1 MVWCELDS
9 LAPPVKTG
17 PEFGVQATHEEEE
30 ILQTKGTQSLGSWH
44 FTRVAGEG
52 AVPTHR
58 APPPSAI
65 PGTSSSCTAVSAE
78 HPLICHVLRGSHLV
92 SGVDYP
98 A

>member
-17 PEFGVQATHEEEE
+17 PEFGVQATHGDEE

-52 AVPTHR
+52 AVPR
-58 APPPSAI
+58 R
-65 PGTSSSCTAVSAE
+65 GTGLPLPLPFPEPLCHALLYLLNIHSSVTC
-78 HPLICHVLRGSHLV
+78 
-92 SGVDYP
+92 
-98 A
+98 